1 MNHYN
6 IKAVSE
12 ISSPDGSFRGV
23 AQMVA
28 RLVRDQE
35 ARGSNPRTPT
45 MKADP
50 SFDGSAFILCRDLN
64 HHHSRRVRLH
74 RPVRR
79 LGDSY
84 IPVHPSTGMHANPRT
99 PTNVGDHSARQENGD
114 RFGSRRFPVCAPC
127 LLLFESKPLRWA
139 SIRFFMSRY
148 VVNSHIR
155 KKDQFHLTLC
165 VFCDRPRVILCTYSG
180 ETNSSRNISDFKEEF
195 SFKKEIEKEIKKCF
209 RHS

>member
-1 MNHYN
+1 MVLLGYVRSYN
-6 IKAVSE
+6 Y
-12 ISSPDGSFRGV
+12 
-23 AQMVA
+23 
-28 RLVRDQE
+28 
-35 ARGSNPRTPT
+35 TPT

-84 IPVHPSTGMHANPRT
+84 IPVHTSTGMHANPRT

-127 LLLFESKPLRWA
+127 LLSFESKPLRWA

-195 SFKKEIEKEIKKCF
+195 SFKKEIEKEIKKSF